1 MKNII
6 LDCIKQKKT
15 VIGAIHFSP
24 SPGYKQFDSIQKA
37 LKRAQF
43 DLDTL
48 IDGGIDAVIFENN
61 YDVPH
66 KTYVKHETTAFMTYL
81 ISKLTF
87 KRNIPFGISVLWND
101 YRAALSIAKVTGA
114 DFIRIPAFVDAVI
127 TSYGVVE
134 PVAEKA
140 RVFRKLID
148 AENVSIFADVHV
160 KHAEMV
166 NKNKTLKQSI
176 LQATKQGA
184 DGIII
189 TGKWTGNAP
198 ITEDLSLAQNA
209 TYLPIVVGSGA
220 DTDNINQLFQSADA
234 AIVSTSFKSGERHKN
249 KSNPNLKSFEQ
260 RMDRNTIAEF
270 MKKVKDRQLESYI
283 SVYSTYATDEIANSK
298 GKTISEQQG
307 GPLFYIEQALANR
320 NMPFRSFYGA
330 NAKIKIAVTPQ
341 GETGVIVYKP
351 KKNSFINVS
360 QKNKKSRI
368 AIVSTV
374 LNEWNIEEVLKRHDK
389 IIVDVQGYVRD
400 PKNHGKKKIFHE
412 MNNYANN
419 IYCVKGTNE
428 ELSYLPK
435 SFLTSQKKR
444 VIIITKGNSGVE
456 LFVKGKKYQINVENI
471 ILSENTIGAGD
482 YFLGMFAGNI
492 SRGND
497 EIQAAKS
504 AVKATSDF
512 LALNLERSS

>member
-198 ITEDLSLAQNA
+198 ISTKRYLSSYCCWKWGRYRQ
-209 TYLPIVVGSGA
+209 Y
-220 DTDNINQLFQSADA
+220 QSAFS
-234 AIVSTSFKSGERHKN
+234 ICGC
-249 KSNPNLKSFEQ
+249 
-260 RMDRNTIAEF
+260 
-270 MKKVKDRQLESYI
+270 SYCE
-283 SVYSTYATDEIANSK
+283 Y
-298 GKTISEQQG
+298 
-307 GPLFYIEQALANR
+307 LF
-320 NMPFRSFYGA
+320 
-330 NAKIKIAVTPQ
+330 
-341 GETGVIVYKP
+341 
-351 KKNSFINVS
+351 
-360 QKNKKSRI
+360 
-368 AIVSTV
+368 
-374 LNEWNIEEVLKRHDK
+374 
-389 IIVDVQGYVRD
+389 
-400 PKNHGKKKIFHE
+400 
-412 MNNYANN
+412 
-419 IYCVKGTNE
+419 
-428 ELSYLPK
+428 
-435 SFLTSQKKR
+435 
-444 VIIITKGNSGVE
+444 
-456 LFVKGKKYQINVENI
+456 
-471 ILSENTIGAGD
+471 
-482 YFLGMFAGNI
+482 
-492 SRGND
+492 
-497 EIQAAKS
+497 
-504 AVKATSDF
+504 
-512 LALNLERSS
+512 